1 VSAYADGRRI
11 EYAVTADL
19 RENGYEIQRAA
30 SSKGVADVL
39 AFKPGQVLMV
49 SVKRT
54 SMPGPG
60 ERADLL
66 RVAGF
71 LPGVAVP
78 LVALGPV
85 AKLRYRELVGVG
97 PKEWRA
103 WAPDYVE
110 AIA

>member
-1 VSAYADGRRI
+1 MSAYAAGRRI
-11 EYAVTADL
+11 EYAVMHDL
-19 RENGYEIQRAA
+19 EANGYDMQRAA
-30 SSKGVADVL
+30 SSKGVADCIG
-39 AFKPGQVLMV
+39 FKPGQVVLV

-85 AKLRYRELVGVG
+85 AKLQYRELVGVG

-103 WAPDYVE
+103 WAPDYVG